1 MAEMVAEAFV
11 PTGMEVTVNV
21 AVVAFA
27 ATVTLGG
34 TVAAAVLALDRETTA
49 PPAGAGPVKI
59 TVAVEGVPPMTDVGF
74 KLRLVRLG
82 AVTVK
87 VAVFVAL

>member
-1 MAEMVAEAFV
+1 MVAEVFA

-21 AVVAFA
+21 AVVELAG
-27 ATVTLGG
+27 TVTLEG
-34 TVAAAVLALDRETTA
+34 TVAAAVLALDSETTA

-59 TVAVEGVPPMTDVGF
+59 TVPVEGVPPMTEMGF
-74 KLRLVRLG
+74 SLKLVRLG
-82 AVTVK
+82 GVTVK